1 MSEEAGQEYFSDGIS
16 EDIITAL
23 SKLRWFYVIARNSSF
38 VYKGKAVPIKQ
49 VGEELGVGYVLE
61 GSVRKEG
68 NRVRITRSS
77 SMSRQGIHIWSEH
90 YDRSLADV
98 FAVQDDITQSI
109 VAAIEPQLYAAESFR
124 AERKAPGSMDAWDLV
139 MRALSHYW
147 RVTRQDNVVAQALLE
162 KAISIDPDYGQ
173 ALGLLAA
180 SHMFG
185 VHMGWTTPEEAL
197 PVGERAALAAI
208 RADSE
213 DPWAHYALGSVYL
226 FTRSFDDC
234 LAEFE
239 LATRLNPSFS
249 PARGYHG
256 VALAYCG
263 RWEEGDAAARQ
274 ALRLS
279 PRDPFAAVYC
289 GVVAYCQ
296 FVGRNYEEAMRM
308 SREALRRRS
317 DFVGAHRVLAAAAG
331 MAGQQSVAEAALR
344 ELHRVAT
351 ERFAGL
357 DREAYSVQARCR
369 TRALSRWIA
378 PCGPAIAQRWG
389 WTGRLL
395 TYSIDQITA
404 SIRSVSST
412 CFRMR
417 ASRSAHCCWPDLV
430 ADQVL
435 ADFDAGVDQAAH
447 LAMHGDGVV
456 GRIAHRIGFVVAD
469 HQIAL
474 GAQLLQQQRRQRA
487 VAVIERADVPGPRD
501 AGIDRRE
508 AVQRHQHRRL
518 SAMQPRLDDLVDAA
532 VIGIEDFAAAHLRGL
547 RRQSLIAGNG
557 RWPR

>member
-1 MSEEAGQEYFSDGIS
+1 MSEEAGQEHFSDGIS

-68 NRVRITRSS
+68 NRVRITTQLIDAST
-77 SMSRQGIHIWSEH
+77 GAHIWSEH

-289 GVVAYCQ
+289 GVVAYSQ

-344 ELHRVAT
+344 ELHRSQPNVS
-351 ERFAGL
+351 L
-357 DREAYSVQARCR
+357 DWIAKHIPFKLDAR

-378 PCGPAIAQRWG
+378 PCGP
-389 WTGRLL
+389 
-395 TYSIDQITA
+395 SIG
-404 SIRSVSST
+404 SVG
-412 CFRMR
+412 
-417 ASRSAHCCWPDLV
+417 
-430 ADQVL
+430 
-435 ADFDAGVDQAAH
+435 AGLPAC
-447 LAMHGDGVV
+447 
-456 GRIAHRIGFVVAD
+456 
-469 HQIAL
+469 
-474 GAQLLQQQRRQRA
+474 
-487 VAVIERADVPGPRD
+487 
-501 AGIDRRE
+501 
-508 AVQRHQHRRL
+508 
-518 SAMQPRLDDLVDAA
+518 
-532 VIGIEDFAAAHLRGL
+532 
-547 RRQSLIAGNG
+547 
-557 RWPR
+557 